1 MLTIPILVKWLVI
14 GRYRAGAYPLWGVYY
29 FRWWLVTTIE
39 AAVPVGYLAGTPLLN
54 IYLRLMGAKIGRN
67 VHLGSDTF
75 AIYDLLTIGDDS
87 SINVDSNLLG
97 YRVEDSQLKLGRITI
112 GRRCFVGARAAVRE
126 NTVMEDDSALE
137 DLSLLSRGQT
147 IPLAESWLGSPAQ
160 PSRRGCEKTPMD
172 GPRLSPAAAPPCTAG
187 RVEKLGARSSVAAAA
202 AGDSRG
208 PLSL

>member
-1 MLTIPILVKWLVI
+1 MTYTILVEEEYDFIEAILGAFASLILFYPVMLLIPIAVKWLVI
-14 GRYRAGAYPLWGVYY
+14 GRYRPGAYPLWGDYY

-75 AIYDLLTIGDDS
+75 AIYDLLAIGDDS

-97 YRVEDSQLKLGRITI
+97 YTVEDGQLKLGCITI

-126 NTVMEDDSALE
+126 NSVMEDDSALARDRE
-137 DLSLLSRGQT
+137 RRLCGSGQSRWG
-147 IPLAESWLGSPAQ
+147 
-160 PSRRGCEKTPMD
+160 
-172 GPRLSPAAAPPCTAG
+172 
-187 RVEKLGARSSVAAAA
+187 
-202 AGDSRG
+202 
-208 PLSL
+208 